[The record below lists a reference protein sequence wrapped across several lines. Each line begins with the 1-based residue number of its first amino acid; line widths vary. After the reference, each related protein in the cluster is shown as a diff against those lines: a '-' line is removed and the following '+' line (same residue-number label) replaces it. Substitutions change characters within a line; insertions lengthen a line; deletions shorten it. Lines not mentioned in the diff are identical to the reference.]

1 MRRRHA
7 GAALGAAAAAALLT
21 ALAHAGPAA
30 LAGET
35 DSLRVAVAHETG
47 LRIARGDLGPVTGEI
62 YASPHA
68 TTVGGYGELLVQRPD
83 ALRED
88 GAPTSQPDRVDV
100 VRQVVVLGHRFG
112 RTLLLNSALALEHVG
127 AQDAPP
133 STLDFETTDAARAGS
148 VALDFAY
155 LEWALRPALGAR
167 AGLLLV
173 PLGLRNERNEP
184 TATIGARPPGVE
196 RFVIPTVWSGN
207 GAGLAGAGGPG
218 LSWRAYVM
226 EGLDAAGFTS
236 EGAIRGGR
244 QTESDS
250 RFEHPAFTGRLD
262 WRGWRWLLLGGS
274 GFAGDSW
281 QRPQP
286 GGAALRSQV
295 TVYDVHG
302 AIDWRGLAARGLY
315 AEGRLDQAQQLSDVL
330 GQTGVER
337 LGEHFFGSYVEG
349 DYDVLGLLKPG
360 TGWQLKP
367 AARFEEYDTQDGVIT
382 GIDDPTHHHT
392 VLTAGLAVAPHPDF
406 VLKVDREWRHSE
418 ARNETR
424 QWDLAFGYEF

>member
-1 MRRRHA
+1 MSRRRHV
-7 GAALGAAAAAALLT
+7 AAGAAAAAALLL
-21 ALAHAGPAA
+21 AAIAHAGA
-30 LAGET
+30 LTSGS
-35 DSLRVAVAHETG
+35 DSLRTAVAHQTE
-47 LRIARGDLGPVTGEI
+47 RRVARAGLGPVTGEI
-62 YASPHA
+62 YASAHA
-68 TTVGGYGELLVQRPD
+68 TTIGGYGELLVQRPD
-83 ALRED
+83 ARRED
-88 GAPTSQPDRVDV
+88 GAPTAQPDGIDV
-100 VRQVVVLGHRFG
+100 MRQVVVLGHRFG
-112 RTLLLNSALALEHVG
+112 RTLILNSALALEHVG

-133 STLDFETTDAARAGS
+133 TTLDFETTEPARAGA
-148 VALDFAY
+148 VAFDFAY
-155 LEWALRPALGAR
+155 LEWAPRPALGAR

-173 PLGLRNERNEP
+173 PLGLRNEHNEP
-184 TATIGARPPGVE
+184 TVTIGARPPGVE
-196 RFVIPTVWSGN
+196 RFVIPTVWSGS

-218 LSWRAYVM
+218 LTWRAYVM

-244 QTESDS
+244 QTPADQ

-262 WRGWRWLLLGGS
+262 WRGLSWLMLGGS
-274 GFAGDSW
+274 GFAGDAW

-286 GGAALRSQV
+286 GGATLRSQV

-302 AIDWRGLAARGLY
+302 TIDWRGFAARGLY

-330 GQTGVER
+330 GQAGVER

-349 DYDVLGLLKPG
+349 DVDVLGLLRPG
-360 TGWQLKP
+360 AGWQLKP

-392 VLTAGLAVAPHPDF
+392 VVTAGLAVAPHPDLI
-406 VLKVDREWRHSE
+406 LKVDREWRHSE

-424 QWDLAFGYEF
+424 QWDLAFGYQF